1 MPRCLLAAP
10 AHLDPLA
17 HARPFVEPG
26 LVIADMVLECAPDA
40 VHFIDLDAG
49 PGSGAETNK
58 QPHGPAVIVR
68 KIKESRIVVAA
79 DHGEPSCRADGG
91 SARRSPAV
99 RAQNVNGTH
108 H

>member
-26 LVIADMVLECAPDA
+26 LVIADMVLGGAPDA

-79 DHGEPSCRADGG
+79 AHGDPFLGG
-91 SARRSPAV
+91 LGLWPRLHTALSPKRV
-99 RAQNVNGTH
+99 P
-108 H
+108 